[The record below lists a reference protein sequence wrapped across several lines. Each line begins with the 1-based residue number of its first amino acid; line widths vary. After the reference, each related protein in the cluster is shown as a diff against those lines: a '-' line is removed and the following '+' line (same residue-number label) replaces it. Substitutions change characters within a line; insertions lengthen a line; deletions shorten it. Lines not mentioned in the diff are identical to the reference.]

1 MTGIGAR
8 IMGALVATYNFFVG
22 DAVILGVVAAA
33 FVITALLVFVAHSS
47 QLLAG
52 IVFVALILLSVTLTL
67 GRERAATQRKQH
79 GG

>member
-1 MTGIGAR
+1 
-8 IMGALVATYNFFVG
+8 
-22 DAVILGVVAAA
+22 
-33 FVITALLVFVAHSS
+33 VAHSS